1 MNITEFRDLLQ
12 AKVIG
17 NGTTD
22 LISTLHTSIDSRS
35 LENNENT
42 LFFALKGH
50 NHNGHDYIPELIKC
64 GVRFFVVSELPSLV
78 SDGLCYFIVDDV
90 LVALQKY
97 AAAIRSAVS
106 FPVIGITGSKGKTL
120 VKEWL
125 NFLLNPEFTI
135 IKSPKSYNSQ
145 TGVALSLLGIKA
157 THDLGIFEAGISTTN
172 EMGRLEYMLKPS
184 LGVLTSIGTDHQEGF
199 DSIEEKISE
208 KLQLFKDTKTLVFQY
223 DKRVLNAF
231 GAKERV
237 FCWSFEKSDN
247 AQVFLESIG
256 KQYFRVHYQENCFE
270 VYFPFVDAA
279 SLENTATCI
288 AVLLKMGYDPNVIE
302 ERIAQLYPVELRLQV
317 KHGQH
322 NCVIIDD
329 SYNADFASLKI
340 ALDFLEKHKSTTIK
354 TVILSDVFQSG
365 VSEDA
370 LYDQVASILEAN
382 NITRLIGV
390 GPSIS
395 KYLNGKSH
403 VFLYPTV
410 EDFLQRFNID
420 EFQNETIL
428 VKGARSFHFDRI
440 VSLLEA
446 KTHETILEVNLNAL
460 RHNLNFY
467 RLRLKPETKI
477 MVMVKA
483 SGYGNGSFEIAKL
496 LSHEKVDYLGVAFA
510 DEGIALRKAGIHIP
524 IIVMNPEVSAFPAML
539 AYQLEPEI
547 FSIAVLET
555 FLKVARLHNEYQYPI
570 HLKIDSGMHRLGF
583 LPKDYDQVIAL
594 LKQTNVL
601 EVKSIFS
608 HLSSSDMPENRE
620 FTLKQIADFQEACAI
635 LSSGLEI
642 EPIRHIL
649 NTSGVFHFPEH
660 QLEMVRVGIGLYG
673 VGNDEEENMQLQS
686 VSALKTKILQ
696 IRELSEGESVGYGRR
711 FKTTRITRIAT
722 IPIGYADGVHRSWGN
737 SVGWVYI
744 KECKAPIVGS
754 ICMDMLMVDITDV
767 NCVEGDDVEIFG
779 KNLSVSEIA
788 SVIGTIPYEIMT
800 SISPR
805 VKRVFFEE

>member
-1 MNITEFRDLLQ
+1 MNITEFRDLLR
-12 AKVIG
+12 ARVLG
-17 NGTTD
+17 AGETD
-22 LISTLHTSIDSRS
+22 LISSLQVSIDSRS
-35 LENNENT
+35 LENKENT

-50 NHNGHDYIPELIKC
+50 NHNGHDYIPELIQA
-64 GVRFFVVSELPSLV
+64 GVRFFVVSEPPAII
-78 SDGLCYFIVDDV
+78 SDELCYFVVDEV

-97 AAAIRSAVS
+97 AAAIRAAVS
-106 FPVIGITGSKGKTL
+106 FPIIGITGSKGKTL

-125 NFLLNPEFTI
+125 NFLLNPEYTI

-145 TGVALSLLGIKA
+145 TGVALSLLGIKP
-157 THDLGIFEAGISTTN
+157 THNLGIFEAGISTIN
-172 EMGRLEYMLKPS
+172 EMARLEYMLKPT

-199 DSIEEKISE
+199 DSVEEKIFE
-208 KLQLFKDTKTLVFQY
+208 KLKLFKDARTVVFQY
-223 DKRVLNAF
+223 D
-231 GAKERV
+231 ERV
-237 FCWSFEKSDN
+237 IKALGDADRAFTWSFDKNDK
-247 AQVFLESIG
+247 AQVFFEPVANQ
-256 KQYFRVHYQENCFE
+256 KFRVSYQEYFFE
-270 VYFPFVDAA
+270 VYFPFMDAA

-288 AVLLKMGYDPNVIE
+288 AVLLNMDYNAVVIQ

-317 KHGQH
+317 KHGQ
-322 NCVIIDD
+322 NDCVVIDD

-340 ALDFLEKHKSTTIK
+340 ALDFLEKHKNNTVK

-365 VSEDA
+365 VSEVA
-370 LYDQVASILEAN
+370 LYNQVASILEDN
-382 NITRLIGV
+382 NVTRVIGI

-395 KYLNGKSH
+395 KQWSGKSH

-420 EFQNETIL
+420 EFQDETIL

-467 RLRLKPETKI
+467 RLRLKPETKM

-483 SGYGNGSFEIAKL
+483 AGYGNGSFEIAKL

-524 IIVMNPEVSAFPAML
+524 IMVMNPEISAFPAML

-583 LPKDYDQVIAL
+583 LPKDYHQVIAL

-608 HLSSSDMPENRE
+608 HLSSSDMPEYKT
-620 FTLKQIADFQEACAI
+620 FTLKQIADFKAACAI
-635 LSSGLEI
+635 LSSGLGI
-642 EPIRHIL
+642 APIRHIL
-649 NTSGVFHFPEH
+649 NTSGVYHFPEH
-660 QLEMVRVGIGLYG
+660 QFEMVRVGIGLYG
-673 VGNDEEENMQLQS
+673 VGNDADENAQLQV

-696 IRELSEGESVGYGRR
+696 IREIFEGESVGYGRR
-711 FKTTRITRIAT
+711 FRTSRMTRIAT

-737 SVGWVYI
+737 GVGWVYI

-754 ICMDMLMVDITDV
+754 ICMDMLMVDVTDV
-767 NCVEGDDVEIFG
+767 PCVEGDVVEVFG
-779 KNLSVSEIA
+779 SHLSVSEIA